1 MDLRL
6 IPMLALLYLLSFLDR
21 GNIGNAKIAG
31 MQDDL
36 SLSGHQYS
44 LCAVR
49 LCCLI
54 NFSISLTPLDGVLLH
69 LLRFRDPV
77 ESPAQA
83 LKTFSLASG
92 HHGSMGNGHD
102 AHGAGNQLPR
112 TAHCSHLPWCS

>member
-36 SLSGHQYS
+36 SLSGQEYS

-49 LCCLI
+49 LCCLV
-54 NFSISLTPLDGVLLH
+54 NISRLLTPLDGLFLH

-77 ESPAQA
+77 ESPAQT
-83 LKTFSLASG
+83 LETLGLAPI
-92 HHGSMGNGHD
+92 HYGSMGNGYD
-102 AHGAGNQLPR
+102 AHGPR
-112 TAHCSHLPWCS
+112 K